1 MQEEDPNTKKSVM
14 NRIELLKTL
23 SRFLNEA
30 MMGAAKGIQPD
41 DDLAQRGLDSMGTVE
56 FVTLVEEEFGLEEI
70 TPEEISRIA
79 TLNDAADLVLARLE
93 GT

>member
-14 NRIELLKTL
+14 DRMELLKTL

-30 MMGAAKGIQPD
+30 MMGAAKDIQPD
-41 DDLAQRGLDSMGTVE
+41 DDLAQRGLDSMGAVE

>member
-1 MQEEDPNTKKSVM
+1 MQEENPNTKKSVM
-14 NRIELLKTL
+14 DRMDLLKTL

-30 MMGAAKGIQPD
+30 MMGAAKDIQPD

-79 TLNDAADLVLARLE
+79 TLNDAADLVLVRQE

>member
-1 MQEEDPNTKKSVM
+1 MQEENPNTKKSVM
-14 NRIELLKTL
+14 DRMDLLKTL

-30 MMGAAKGIQPD
+30 MMGAAKDIQPD

>member
-30 MMGAAKGIQPD
+30 MMGAAKDIQPD
-41 DDLAQRGLDSMGTVE
+41 DDLAQRGLDSMGAVE

>member
-1 MQEEDPNTKKSVM
+1 MQEEGPNTKKSVM
-14 NRIELLKTL
+14 DRIELLKTL

-30 MMGAAKGIQPD
+30 MMGAAKDIQPD

-56 FVTLVEEEFGLEEI
+56 FVTLVEEEFGLKEI
-70 TPEEISRIA
+70 TPEEISRIV

-93 GT
+93 DT

>member
-30 MMGAAKGIQPD
+30 MMGAAKDIQPD
-41 DDLAQRGLDSMGTVE
+41 DDLAQRGLDSMGAVE

-70 TPEEISRIA
+70 TPEDISRIA

>member
-1 MQEEDPNTKKSVM
+1 MD
-14 NRIELLKTL
+14 RIQLLKTL

-30 MMGAAKGIQPD
+30 MMGAAKDIQPD

-70 TPEEISRIA
+70 TPEEISRIS
-79 TLNDAADLVLARLE
+79 TLNDAADLVIERQQKN
-93 GT
+93 

>member
-1 MQEEDPNTKKSVM
+1 LQEENPNTKKSVM
-14 NRIELLKTL
+14 DRMDLLKTL

-30 MMGAAKGIQPD
+30 MMGAAKDIQPD

>member
-1 MQEEDPNTKKSVM
+1 MD
-14 NRIELLKTL
+14 RIQLLKTL

-30 MMGAAKGIQPD
+30 MMGAAKDIQPD

-70 TPEEISRIA
+70 TPEEISQIA
-79 TLNDAADLVLARLE
+79 TLNDAADLVLARQE

>member
-14 NRIELLKTL
+14 DRMDLLKTL

-30 MMGAAKGIQPD
+30 MMGAAKDIQPD